1 MLIGAL
7 TPQIYLFVFWYL
19 PRNLLLSNLRGSK
32 ESLVEIDPSERLNTL
47 RLTDVSE

>member
-7 TPQIYLFVFWYL
+7 TSQIYLFVFWYL
-19 PRNLLLSNLRGSK
+19 PRNLLLSNLRGSN